1 MGRTWWDDRGDES
14 AFTRVGGHA
23 APGDAV
29 VVAGGRVIP
38 VGVEAV
44 VSGAVARRLVL
55 GNRLCVRGEC
65 FQCLIVLLGC
75 LYSGVET

>member
-1 MGRTWWDDRGDES
+1 M
-14 AFTRVGGHA
+14 
-23 APGDAV
+23 
-29 VVAGGRVIP
+29 VAGGRVVP

-65 FQCLIVLLGC
+65 FQVGGCPVLV
-75 LYSGVET
+75 VEHRFVRLFV